1 MISPPMDAR
10 APWYVSTPIYYV
22 NDRPHIG
29 HCYTTIVADV
39 AARFERLERG
49 VAAPAA
55 PSESAAPA
63 EVFFLTGTD
72 EHADKVVTSAAAHQ
86 TTPQA
91 WADRNAAEFVR
102 AFAHM
107 GVQNDDFIRTTE
119 PRHKERVASYI
130 KKMLASGVVYRGD
143 YTGWYDVGQE
153 EYLTE
158 TAPMDAD
165 YKSPINKQPLVKR
178 TEPCYFF
185 QLSKYGEPLQRHIEA
200 HPEFV
205 KPDSRRSEVL
215 GRLKLG
221 LNDVPISR
229 PVP

>member
-72 EHADKVVTSAAAHQ
+72 EHADKVVTSAAAHH

-91 WADRNAAEFVR
+91 WADRNAAEFQR
-102 AFAHM
+102 AFRTM

-119 PRHKERVASYI
+119 ARHKERVPGYVQRMIAR
-130 KKMLASGVVYRGD
+130 GDVYRGE
-143 YTGWYDVGQE
+143 YTGWYDAGQE
-153 EYLTE
+153 EYVTE
-158 TAPMDAD
+158 TAAKEQEF
-165 YKSPINKQPLVKR
+165 KSAITGKPLVKR
-178 TEPCYFF
+178 TEPCWFF
-185 QLSKYGEPLQRHIEA
+185 KLSRFAELLTRH
-200 HPEFV
+200 
-205 KPDSRRSEVL
+205 
-215 GRLKLG
+215 
-221 LNDVPISR
+221 
-229 PVP
+229 